1 MNRDHNIGY
10 KTDSCLKAP
19 GADWTRPSNSHLIHT
34 EVKVII
40 TLKLT

>member
-10 KTDSCLKAP
+10 KTDSCVKAP
-19 GADWTRPSNSHLIHT
+19 GADWARPSNSHLMLA
-34 EVKVII
+34 EVKAII